1 MPRGVKLSKVLIIE
15 GRHHGMNVDI
25 QGGEAIV
32 RLLTKKGQEVS
43 AGIRRGLKETAK
55 VVVKEAKKN
64 APRSPT
70 RAQISATLKVR
81 RRSHAQA
88 MPGGLEKSIQYEVRT
103 SDPKN
108 PCAVVFVPSNSP
120 AGAYA
125 KFIHD
130 EKGKRWYHRGAGTIA
145 KGDQADE
152 KFIER
157 AIQSQSKHFEAIMKN
172 ELNKVTK

>member
-1 MPRGVKLSKVLIIE
+1 MK
-15 GRHHGMNVDI
+15 VDI
-25 QGGEAIV
+25 QGGEQIV
-32 RLLTKKGQEVS
+32 RLLTSTRQKVS
-43 AGIRRGLKETAK
+43 DGIRRGLAETAK
-55 VVVKEAKKN
+55 VVAKKAKAY

-70 RAQISATLKVR
+70 RTQISATLKLK
-81 RRSHAQA
+81 RRSSTQT
-88 MPGGLEKSIQYEVRT
+88 MPGGLEKSIQYEVRL

-130 EKGKRWYHRGAGTIA
+130 EKGKKWFKRGIGTIA

-157 AIQSQSKHFEAIMKN
+157 AIKDQSKFFEAIMKRAISQGV
-172 ELNKVTK
+172 K